1 MKQLKYA
8 IQNVIRG
15 KGSNI
20 VKVVSITLG
29 LLVSVILIA
38 KVAYELS
45 YDNFYRDNE
54 QLYVVKTGWDGGK
67 PLHGNNIYPT
77 AAAIARHF
85 SAQVES
91 FTTVTEAYGKMSHG
105 NKAYRET
112 VLMVDSA
119 FFQTMGLPLYKGN
132 ALDLANPDMI
142 FLSESFAKEVFGSDG
157 AVGKNCYTILVE
169 IISLL

>member
-54 QLYVVKTGWDGGK
+54 QLYVVKQGGMVENRFMAITFILLLLRLPGTF
-67 PLHGNNIYPT
+67 PL
-77 AAAIARHF
+77 
-85 SAQVES
+85 
-91 FTTVTEAYGKMSHG
+91 KW
-105 NKAYRET
+105 K
-112 VLMVDSA
+112 VLR
-119 FFQTMGLPLYKGN
+119 Q
-132 ALDLANPDMI
+132 
-142 FLSESFAKEVFGSDG
+142 
-157 AVGKNCYTILVE
+157 
-169 IISLL
+169 

>member
-67 PLHGNNIYPT
+67 PLHGNNIILLLLRLPGT
-77 AAAIARHF
+77 F
-85 SAQVES
+85 PL
-91 FTTVTEAYGKMSHG
+91 KW
-105 NKAYRET
+105 K
-112 VLMVDSA
+112 VLR
-119 FFQTMGLPLYKGN
+119 Q
-132 ALDLANPDMI
+132 
-142 FLSESFAKEVFGSDG
+142 
-157 AVGKNCYTILVE
+157 
-169 IISLL
+169 

>member
-1 MKQLKYA
+1 M
-8 IQNVIRG
+8 I
-15 KGSNI
+15 
-20 VKVVSITLG
+20 
-29 LLVSVILIA
+29 ILPGQRTA
-38 KVAYELS
+38 VCG
-45 YDNFYRDNE
+45 
-54 QLYVVKTGWDGGK
+54 KTGWDGGK

-119 FFQTMGLPLYKGN
+119 FFKQWGFLYTK
-132 ALDLANPDMI
+132 AMRLI
-142 FLSESFAKEVFGSDG
+142 
-157 AVGKNCYTILVE
+157 
-169 IISLL
+169 

>member
-54 QLYVVKTGWDGGK
+54 QLYVVKTGWDGESRFMAITFILLLLRLPGTF
-67 PLHGNNIYPT
+67 PL
-77 AAAIARHF
+77 
-85 SAQVES
+85 
-91 FTTVTEAYGKMSHG
+91 KW
-105 NKAYRET
+105 K
-112 VLMVDSA
+112 VLR
-119 FFQTMGLPLYKGN
+119 Q
-132 ALDLANPDMI
+132 
-142 FLSESFAKEVFGSDG
+142 
-157 AVGKNCYTILVE
+157 
-169 IISLL
+169 

>member
-85 SAQVES
+85 SE
-91 FTTVTEAYGKMSHG
+91 FY
-105 NKAYRET
+105 
-112 VLMVDSA
+112 DSNR
-119 FFQTMGLPLYKGN
+119 GLWEDVSWK
-132 ALDLANPDMI
+132 
-142 FLSESFAKEVFGSDG
+142 
-157 AVGKNCYTILVE
+157 
-169 IISLL
+169 

>member
-67 PLHGNNIYPT
+67 HLSYCCCDCPALF
-77 AAAIARHF
+77 R
-85 SAQVES
+85 SS
-91 FTTVTEAYGKMSHG
+91 GKF
-105 NKAYRET
+105 Y
-112 VLMVDSA
+112 DSNR
-119 FFQTMGLPLYKGN
+119 GLWEDVSWK
-132 ALDLANPDMI
+132 
-142 FLSESFAKEVFGSDG
+142 
-157 AVGKNCYTILVE
+157 
-169 IISLL
+169 

>member
-67 PLHGNNIYPT
+67 PLHGNNIYP
-77 AAAIARHF
+77 ALFR
-85 SAQVES
+85 SS
-91 FTTVTEAYGKMSHG
+91 GKF
-105 NKAYRET
+105 Y
-112 VLMVDSA
+112 DSNR
-119 FFQTMGLPLYKGN
+119 GLWEDVSWK
-132 ALDLANPDMI
+132 
-142 FLSESFAKEVFGSDG
+142 
-157 AVGKNCYTILVE
+157 
-169 IISLL
+169 

>member
-54 QLYVVKTGWDGGK
+54 QLYVVKTGGMVENRFMAITFILLLLRLPGTF
-67 PLHGNNIYPT
+67 PL
-77 AAAIARHF
+77 
-85 SAQVES
+85 
-91 FTTVTEAYGKMSHG
+91 KW
-105 NKAYRET
+105 K
-112 VLMVDSA
+112 VLR
-119 FFQTMGLPLYKGN
+119 Q
-132 ALDLANPDMI
+132 
-142 FLSESFAKEVFGSDG
+142 
-157 AVGKNCYTILVE
+157 
-169 IISLL
+169 